1 MLSVSNLCFYFRYE
15 FGYRYNYKFMPIYYK
30 TVYFYN
36 NGYMCLLKLSLGD
49 YHSNDFYQCFD
60 SDQTINKK

>member
-1 MLSVSNLCFYFRYE
+1 
-15 FGYRYNYKFMPIYYK
+15 MPIYYK
-30 TVYFYN
+30 TGYFYN